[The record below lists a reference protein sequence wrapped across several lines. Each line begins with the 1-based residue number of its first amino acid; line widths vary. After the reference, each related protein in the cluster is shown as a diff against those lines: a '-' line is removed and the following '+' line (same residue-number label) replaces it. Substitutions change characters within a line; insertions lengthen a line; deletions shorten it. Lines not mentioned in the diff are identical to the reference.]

1 MWPPLLFTI
10 SLAFSSLL
18 GPGFSPIQRISVD
31 FASALETEPPRRSMS
46 RWISERDFEVNVP
59 VMQTFKLESLLL
71 LLFMLLFVLDDE
83 DEDDDTSPPK
93 TGRIFTP
100 LSRIRFTSLALFGS
114 LQKLAML
121 FATISPTPST
131 ASREILMPFF
141 SSSSLS
147 LRPRYSQF
155 RDNAPPLL

>member
-1 MWPPLLFTI
+1 MWPPLLFAI
-10 SLAFSSLL
+10 SLVFSSLL
-18 GPGFSPIQRISVD
+18 GPGFSPIKRMSVD

-46 RWISERDFEVNVP
+46 RWISERDFENVP

-71 LLFMLLFVLDDE
+71 LLLLLFVLDDE

-131 ASREILMPFF
+131 ASREILIPFF
-141 SSSSLS
+141 SSSSLAS
-147 LRPRYSQF
+147 S
-155 RDNAPPLL
+155 ALLPVS